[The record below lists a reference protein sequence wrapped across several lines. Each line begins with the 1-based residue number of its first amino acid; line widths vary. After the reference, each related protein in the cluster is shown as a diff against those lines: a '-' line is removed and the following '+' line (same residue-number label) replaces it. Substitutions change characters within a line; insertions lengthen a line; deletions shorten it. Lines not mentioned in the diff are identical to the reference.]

1 MQVRTARAAPNAHVW
16 DANQAVTGDPF
27 NDSADPPSNMIRPTV
42 YTVREV
48 ARILRLGKISVYQA
62 IEKGEIP
69 CIRIGRRILIPRHAL
84 ECLLE
89 DIHPFPKP
97 AA

>member
-1 MQVRTARAAPNAHVW
+1 V
-16 DANQAVTGDPF
+16 G
-27 NDSADPPSNMIRPTV
+27 
-42 YTVREV
+42 EV

-84 ECLLE
+84 ERLLE
-89 DIHPFPKP
+89 NIRLVPKP

>member
-1 MQVRTARAAPNAHVW
+1 MQVRTARAGATAGIWDGNEALTEHPLEDGADHLPNAIV
-16 DANQAVTGDPF
+16 
-27 NDSADPPSNMIRPTV
+27 PTV
-42 YTVREV
+42 YTVGEV

-84 ECLLE
+84 ERLLE
-89 DIHPFPKP
+89 NIRLVPTP